1 MLTRK
6 NSFVV
11 IDIYK
16 EMELEN
22 IKFVK
27 TLKLHK
33 SIYQTVVDILY
44 FYLTCYFTTV
54 KTSFHKFY
62 EYKYLEIRNYTN
74 DINPL
79 IFKRKYINE
88 FVINDTGICIY
99 IGNEK
104 LNIPYENIMKFNID
118 TKKDLLGLIVLGKIS
133 INENSVILETNSD
146 ISEVYLFIN
155 NNVFNIFNISNVQN
169 CFNNIKKNL
178 YYHLKYNEFNYN
190 IMNYYNNMRLKP
202 ST

>member
-1 MLTRK
+1 MHNHK

-16 EMELEN
+16 EMDPNN

-27 TLKLHK
+27 ALKLNK
-33 SIYQTVVDILY
+33 SLYQTFVDIIY

-54 KTSFHKFY
+54 KTSFQKFY
-62 EYKYLEIRNYTN
+62 EYTYLEIRSFHHNQ
-74 DINPL
+74 L

-88 FVINDTGICIY
+88 LIIYDTGICIY

-104 LNIPYENIMKFNID
+104 LNIPYENIMQFYID
-118 TKKDLLGLIVLGKIS
+118 VKKDLLGLLVLGKII
-133 INENSVILETNSD
+133 INENSVILETNTE
-146 ISEVYLFIN
+146 ISEIYLFMN
-155 NNVFNIFNISNVQN
+155 NNISNVQN
-169 CFNNIKKNL
+169 CFNNIKKYL

-190 IMNYYNNMRLKP
+190 IVDYYNKMRIK
-202 ST
+202 TG